1 MMILLKFNI
10 KKSNLLLI
18 LVLLTNSLIV
28 SAQNVRVYGSVKNAL
43 NNVPI
48 PFANVVIDGTS
59 KGTTTDV
66 DGYFELLEIEPG
78 LYNFKCSYIGFN
90 TELKTEIQ
98 LTSNKNLRL
107 DFALTENAQIIDEI
121 QVTANTFNKTEE
133 SPTSLRTINA
143 TEILRSPGG
152 NRDISKV
159 IANLPGVSSSPS
171 FRNDIVIR
179 GGAPNENRFFLDGVE
194 IPNINH
200 FATQG
205 SSGGPVGI
213 LNVNFIREVD
223 FYSGSFPA
231 NRGNAL
237 SSVMELKQIEGSD
250 EDFSASFMLGSSDAG
265 LTINTPLSKN
275 SSLLLS
281 ARRSYL
287 QFLFKALQLPFLPT
301 YNDIQLKYTFKPNTK
316 NQFNLIGLAAID
328 NFSLNPEAN
337 EGVDDPQ
344 KLALNQYT
352 LNNLPIN
359 EQWNYTIGG
368 TWRRFFET
376 SNLFVVMSRSH
387 LNNTAVKYKNYE
399 DLNSQ
404 KTIDYASE
412 EIENKVRIEYNYR
425 KNNYK
430 LNAGVNVENATYL
443 NNSKISRTILDSIY
457 DISLSTDLYFIKY
470 GAFAQLSNSYFK
482 DQLITSAGIRMD
494 GNSFT
499 KNTTTPNIS
508 PRLSLSYNITPKA
521 SINASLGTYYQ
532 LPSYTILGFGYNNNY
547 LNRDAEY
554 IRSDHAV
561 LGLEYNPSN
570 YSKITLETFYKQ
582 YDNYPF
588 SIIDSI
594 SLANLGGDFG
604 VIGNEDV
611 SSISQG
617 RSYGV
622 EFLAQQ
628 KLSSSIYGI
637 MSVTYYRSEFKDK
650 NGELIPSAWDNRFI
664 FNMTAG
670 KKFKRNIELGLK
682 FRYSGGAPY
691 TPIDLATSSNV
702 AIWNINQQGV
712 LNYNELNSVRLNDVH
727 GLDLR
732 LDKKWY
738 FKKWSLNAYID
749 VENLYNFKIQL
760 PSEVGIDSEIGEEI
774 YTAQNTGEYSLY
786 QIINESG
793 TVLPSIGLLIEF

>member
-1 MMILLKFNI
+1 MTLLKFYI
-10 KKSNLLLI
+10 KKSNLILI
-18 LVLLTNSLIV
+18 LFLFGSSLFV

-43 NNVPI
+43 NNEPI
-48 PFANVVIDGTS
+48 PFANVVVDGTS
-59 KGTTTDV
+59 KGTTTDI
-66 DGYFELLEIEPG
+66 DGNFELTDIEPG
-78 LYNFKCSYIGFN
+78 LYNFKCSYISYN
-90 TELKTEIQ
+90 TDLKTEIQ
-98 LTSNKNLRL
+98 LTPNKNLRL
-107 DFALTENAQIIDEI
+107 DFALTENTQIINEV

-143 TEILRSPGG
+143 SEILRSPGG

-159 IANLPGVSSSPS
+159 ITNLPGVSSSPS

-223 FYSGSFPA
+223 FYSGAFPA

-237 SSVMELKQIEGSD
+237 SSIMELKQIEGSD
-250 EDFSASFMLGSSDAG
+250 EEFSASFMLGSSDAG
-265 LTINTPLSKN
+265 ITINTPVSEK

-301 YNDIQLKYTFKPNTK
+301 YNDMQLKYSFKPNTK

-337 EGVDDPQ
+337 EGIDDPQ
-344 KLALNQYT
+344 KLAQNKYT

-359 EQWNYTIGG
+359 EQWNYTLGG
-368 TWRRFFET
+368 TWRRFFDN
-376 SNLFVVMSRSH
+376 SNLFMVISRSH
-387 LNNTAVKYKNYE
+387 LNNTAVKHE
-399 DLNSQ
+399 DYADLSSP
-404 KTIDYASE
+404 KIIDYESQ
-412 EIENKVRIEYNYR
+412 EIENKSRIEYNFR
-425 KNNYK
+425 EKNIKFNVG
-430 LNAGVNVENATYL
+430 LNLESANYL
-443 NNSKISRTILDSIY
+443 NSTQRILTTGDSIY
-457 DISLSTDLYFIKY
+457 SKLVDTDLTFIKY
-470 GAFAQLSNSYFK
+470 GAFAQLSKRYLVDRLVSSIGFR
-482 DQLITSAGIRMD
+482 ID

-499 KNTTTPNIS
+499 ENANTPNFS
-508 PRLSLSYNITPKA
+508 PRLSLSYKL
-521 SINASLGTYYQ
+521 SGKSSLNANLGRYYQ
-532 LPSYTILGFGYNNNY
+532 LPAYTVLGYGLDNDFYNQ
-547 LNRDAEY
+547 DAEY
-554 IRSDHAV
+554 IKCEHAV

-604 VIGNEDV
+604 VIGNEDI

-617 RSYGV
+617 RSYGL

-637 MSVTYYRSEFKDK
+637 MSVTYYQSEFENK

-664 FNMTAG
+664 FNLTAG

-691 TPIDLATSSNV
+691 TPIDLATSSNM
-702 AIWNINQQGV
+702 AIWNINQRGV
-712 LNYNELNSVRLNDVH
+712 LNYNELNTERLKNIH

-738 FKKWSLNAYID
+738 FKNWSLNAYID

-760 PSEVGIDSEIGEEI
+760 PSEVGIDPEIGEEI
-774 YTAQNTGEYSLY
+774 YTAQNTEEYSLY
-786 QIINESG
+786 EIINESG

>member
-1 MMILLKFNI
+1 MKYYFSLILILL
-10 KKSNLLLI
+10 S
-18 LVLLTNSLIV
+18 VSLH
-28 SAQNVRVYGSVKNAL
+28 SQTVRVYGSVKNAL
-43 NNVPI
+43 NNEPI
-48 PFANVVIDGTS
+48 PFANVIIDGTS
-59 KGTTTDV
+59 KGATSDI
-66 DGYFELLEIEPG
+66 DGNFELFEIEPG
-78 LYNFKCSYIGFN
+78 TYNFKCSYIGFN
-90 TELKTEIQ
+90 TYLKAEIQ
-98 LTSNKNLRL
+98 LTPNKNLRL
-107 DFALTENAQIIDEI
+107 DFALTENAQIIDEVK
-121 QVTANTFNKTEE
+121 VTANTFNKTKE

-143 TEILRSPGG
+143 SEILRSPGG

-223 FYSGSFPA
+223 FYSGAFPA

-237 SSVMELKQIEGSD
+237 SSVMELKQINGSD
-250 EDFSASFMLGSSDAG
+250 EDFSASFMVGSSDAG
-265 LTINTPLSKN
+265 LTINTPLSEK

-301 YNDIQLKYTFKPNTK
+301 YNDIQLKYTFNPNPK
-316 NQFNLIGLAAID
+316 NQFNVIGLAAID
-328 NFSLNPEAN
+328 NFNLNPDAN
-337 EGVDDPQ
+337 EVIDDPQ
-344 KLALNQYT
+344 KLAQNEYT

-359 EQWNYTIGG
+359 EQWNYTLGG
-368 TWRRFFET
+368 TWKRFFDN
-376 SNLFVVMSRSH
+376 SNLLVVMSRSH
-387 LNNTAVKYKNYE
+387 LNNTAIKYQDYA
-399 DLNSQ
+399 DLYSP
-404 KTIDYASE
+404 KIIDYESQ
-412 EIENKVRIEYNYR
+412 EIENKSRIEYNFR
-425 KNNYK
+425 ENNIK
-430 LNAGVNVENATYL
+430 FNVGLNLEDATYL
-443 NNSKISRTILDSIY
+443 NSTQRILTSEESIY
-457 DISLSTDLYFIKY
+457 TKLVETDLHFIKY
-470 GAFAQLSNSYFK
+470 GAFAQLSKNYLV
-482 DQLITSAGIRMD
+482 DRLVTSIGFRID

-499 KNTTTPNIS
+499 ENTTTPNFS
-508 PRLSLSYNITPKA
+508 PRLSLSYNLSVK
-521 SINASLGTYYQ
+521 SSLNTNLGRYYQ
-532 LPSYTILGFGYNNNY
+532 LPAYTILGFGLNNNFF
-547 LNRDAEY
+547 NQDAEY
-554 IRSDHAV
+554 IRCDHAV
-561 LGLEYNPSN
+561 LGFEYNPSN
-570 YSKITLETFYKQ
+570 YSKITVETFYKQ

-604 VIGNEDV
+604 VIGNEDI
-611 SSISQG
+611 SSISEG

-637 MSVTYYRSEFKDK
+637 MSVTYYKSEFEDK
-650 NGELIPSAWDNRFI
+650 NGELIPTAWDNRFI

-702 AIWNINQQGV
+702 EIWNINQRGV
-712 LNYNELNSVRLNDVH
+712 LNYNALNTERLKNVH
-727 GLDLR
+727 GVDLR

-738 FKKWSLNAYID
+738 FNKWSLNAYID

-760 PSEVGIDSEIGEEI
+760 PSEVGIDSEIGDEI
-774 YTAQNTGEYSLY
+774 YTSDSSDQYSLY
-786 QIINESG
+786 EIVNESG

>member
-1 MMILLKFNI
+1 MNTTKFNVKI
-10 KKSNLLLI
+10 SNLLFI
-18 LVLLTNSLIV
+18 LVFLINSISV
-28 SAQNVRVYGSVKNAL
+28 SAQNVRVYGSVKNGL

-48 PFANVVIDGTS
+48 PFANIVIDGTS

-66 DGYFELLEIEPG
+66 DGNFELLEIEPG

-98 LTSNKNLRL
+98 VTTNKNLRL
-107 DFALTENAQIIDEI
+107 DFSLTENAQIIEEV

-143 TEILRSPGG
+143 SEILRSPGG

-223 FYSGSFPA
+223 FYSGAFPS

-265 LTINTPLSKN
+265 LTINTPLSEN

-301 YNDIQLKYTFKPNTK
+301 YNDIQLKYTFKPNSK
-316 NQFNLIGLAAID
+316 NQFNVIGLAAID
-328 NFSLNPEAN
+328 NFILNPAAN
-337 EGVDDPQ
+337 EGIDDPQ
-344 KLALNQYT
+344 KLAQNQYT
-352 LNNLPIN
+352 LNNLPVN
-359 EQWNYTIGG
+359 EQWNYTLGG
-368 TWRRFFET
+368 TWKHFFDN
-376 SNLFVVMSRSH
+376 SNLFIVMSRSH
-387 LNNTAVKYKNYE
+387 LNNTAVKHENYA
-399 DLNSQ
+399 DLSST
-404 KTIDYASE
+404 KIIDYESQ
-412 EIENKVRIEYNYR
+412 EIENKSRIEYNFR
-425 KNNYK
+425 ENNIK
-430 LNAGVNVENATYL
+430 FNVGLNLEDATYL
-443 NNSKISRTILDSIY
+443 NSSQRIITSGYSI
-457 DISLSTDLYFIKY
+457 DTNFVETDLHFIKY
-470 GAFAQLSNSYFK
+470 GVFAQLSKTYLV
-482 DQLITSAGIRMD
+482 DGLVTSIGFRID

-499 KNTTTPNIS
+499 ENTTNNNFS
-508 PRLSLSYNITPKA
+508 PRISLSYKL
-521 SINASLGTYYQ
+521 SGKSSLNANLGRYYQ
-532 LPSYTILGFGYNNNY
+532 LPAYTILGYGLNNNFSN
-547 LNRDAEY
+547 LDAEY
-554 IRSDHAV
+554 IQCDHAV

-582 YDNYPF
+582 YYNYPF
-588 SIIDSI
+588 SKIDSI

-604 VIGNEDV
+604 VIGNEDI

-617 RSYGV
+617 RSFGL

-628 KLSSSIYGI
+628 KLSTSIYGI
-637 MSVTYYRSEFKDK
+637 MSVTYYRSEFEDK
-650 NGELIPSAWDNRFI
+650 YGKLVPSAWDNRFI
-664 FNMTAG
+664 FNLTAG
-670 KKFKRNIELGLK
+670 KRFKRNIELGLK

-691 TPIDLATSSNV
+691 TPIDLATSSNI
-702 AIWNINQQGV
+702 AIWNINQRGV
-712 LNYNELNSVRLNDVH
+712 LNYNELNTERLRNLH

-738 FKKWSLNAYID
+738 FNKWSLNAYID
-749 VENLYNFKIQL
+749 VENLYNYKIQL
-760 PSEVGIDSEIGEEI
+760 PPEVGIDPEIGEEI
-774 YTAQNTGEYSLY
+774 YTAENSGEYSLY
-786 QIINESG
+786 EIINESG

>member
-1 MMILLKFNI
+1 MTLLKFYI
-10 KKSNLLLI
+10 KKSNLILI
-18 LVLLTNSLIV
+18 LFLFGSSLFV

-43 NNVPI
+43 NNEPI
-48 PFANVVIDGTS
+48 PFANVVVDGTS
-59 KGTTTDV
+59 KGTTTDI
-66 DGYFELLEIEPG
+66 DGNFELTDIEPG
-78 LYNFKCSYIGFN
+78 LYNFKCSYISYN
-90 TELKTEIQ
+90 TDLKTEIQ
-98 LTSNKNLRL
+98 LTPNKNLRL
-107 DFALTENAQIIDEI
+107 DFALTENTQIINEV

-143 TEILRSPGG
+143 SEILRSPGG

-159 IANLPGVSSSPS
+159 ITNLPGVSSSPS

-223 FYSGSFPA
+223 FYSGAFPA

-237 SSVMELKQIEGSD
+237 SSIMELKQIEGSD
-250 EDFSASFMLGSSDAG
+250 EEFSASFMLGSSDAG
-265 LTINTPLSKN
+265 ITINTPISEK

-301 YNDIQLKYTFKPNTK
+301 YNDMQLKYSFKPNTK

-337 EGVDDPQ
+337 EGIDDPQ
-344 KLALNQYT
+344 KLAQNKYT

-368 TWRRFFET
+368 TWRRFFDN
-376 SNLFVVMSRSH
+376 SNLFMVISRSH
-387 LNNTAVKYKNYE
+387 LNNTAVKHE
-399 DLNSQ
+399 DYADLSSP
-404 KTIDYASE
+404 KIIDYESQ
-412 EIENKVRIEYNYR
+412 EIENKSRIEYNFR
-425 KNNYK
+425 EKNIKFNVG
-430 LNAGVNVENATYL
+430 LNLESANYL
-443 NNSKISRTILDSIY
+443 NSTQRILTTGDSIY
-457 DISLSTDLYFIKY
+457 SKLVDTDLTLIKY
-470 GAFAQLSNSYFK
+470 GAFAQLSKRYLVDRLVSSIGFR
-482 DQLITSAGIRMD
+482 ID

-499 KNTTTPNIS
+499 ENANTPNFS
-508 PRLSLSYNITPKA
+508 PRLSLSYKL
-521 SINASLGTYYQ
+521 SGKSSLNANLGRYYQ
-532 LPSYTILGFGYNNNY
+532 LPAYTVLGYGLDNDFYNQ
-547 LNRDAEY
+547 DAEY
-554 IRSDHAV
+554 IKCEHAV

-604 VIGNEDV
+604 VIGNEDI

-617 RSYGV
+617 RSYGL
-622 EFLAQQ
+622 ELLAQQ

-637 MSVTYYRSEFKDK
+637 MSVTYYQSEFENK
-650 NGELIPSAWDNRFI
+650 NGELTPSAWDNRFI
-664 FNMTAG
+664 FNLTAG

-691 TPIDLATSSNV
+691 TPIDLATSSNM
-702 AIWNINQQGV
+702 AIWNINQRGV
-712 LNYNELNSVRLNDVH
+712 LNYNELNTERLKNIH

-738 FKKWSLNAYID
+738 FKNWSLNAYID

-760 PSEVGIDSEIGEEI
+760 PSEVGIDPEIGEEI
-774 YTAQNTGEYSLY
+774 YTAQNTEEYSLY
-786 QIINESG
+786 EIINESG